1 MYRTTTETHLR
12 MSRLQ
17 FSQLSDIC
25 LAGVTP
31 GEDWMMEVVLT
42 GEVSIEVRRHVPDI
56 HIDFSKL
63 SRRARNCLENARIE
77 TIPQLLESSPK
88 RLLKMKNCGQKTI
101 SEIRSFLKGEDIDL
115 PREWQ
120 EGRP

>member
-1 MYRTTTETHLR
+1 MHKTTTETYLR
-12 MSRLQ
+12 MSQAQ
-17 FSQLSDIC
+17 FSQLTSLC
-25 LAGVTP
+25 LSGVTP

-42 GEVSIEVRRHVPDI
+42 GEISIEVRRVPDTR
-56 HIDFSKL
+56 IDFSKL

-88 RLLKMKNCGQKTI
+88 KLRKMKNCGRKTI
-101 SEIRSFLKGEDIDL
+101 FEIRSFLKGEDIDL

-120 EGRP
+120 EERP

>member
-1 MYRTTTETHLR
+1 MDKTTTETHLYLSPR
-12 MSRLQ
+12 Q
-17 FSQLSDIC
+17 FAQLVDVVREQITEGDQVEIV
-25 LAGVTP
+25 LF
-31 GEDWMMEVVLT
+31 GEID
-42 GEVSIEVRRHVPDI
+42 IEVRRHVPDI
-56 HIDFSKL
+56 RIDFSKL

-88 RLLKMKNCGQKTI
+88 RLLKMKNCGRKTI

-120 EGRP
+120 EERP